1 MRNARII
8 GLAAA
13 GALALAL
20 VASPAAAGIFD
31 HRAGSVSPV
40 AEGPPKQTDLG
51 DLIYLAAQTL
61 AERAGTLAKDRP
73 VVVTT
78 IVSID
83 DLHQSSTF
91 GRLASELVGDRFV
104 QRGYL
109 VKELAYTRALTV
121 EPATG
126 ELVLSRDAAQISASV
141 NAQAVVAGTYA
152 VGGTE
157 IYLTLRL
164 IRADNGD
171 ILSSADVVIPL
182 DHNTEPLL
190 ASPAAYP
197 APAANVAARNP
208 RG

>member
-1 MRNARII
+1 M
-8 GLAAA
+8 
-13 GALALAL
+13 
-20 VASPAAAGIFD
+20 
-31 HRAGSVSPV
+31 SPV
-40 AEGPPKQTDLG
+40 AEGPPQPADLG
-51 DLIYLAAQTL
+51 DLVYLAAQRL
-61 AERAGTLAKDRP
+61 AERAGALAKDRP
-73 VVVTT
+73 IVVTT
-78 IVSID
+78 IVSIN
-83 DLHQSSTF
+83 DLHQSWTF

-109 VKELAYTRALTV
+109 VKELAYTRALTI

-126 ELVLSRDAAQISASV
+126 ELVLSRDAAQVSASV

-152 VGGTE
+152 VGGNE

-182 DHNTEPLL
+182 DNNTEPLL
-190 ASPAAYP
+190 AGPPSYPSPAADTE
-197 APAANVAARNP
+197 ARNP